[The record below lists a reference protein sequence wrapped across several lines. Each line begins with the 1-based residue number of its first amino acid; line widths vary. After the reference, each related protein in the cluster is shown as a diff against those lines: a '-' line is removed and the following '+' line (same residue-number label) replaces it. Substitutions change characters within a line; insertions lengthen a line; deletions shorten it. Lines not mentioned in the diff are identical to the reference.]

1 MTKDIEENEA
11 QKVDMHYPCDWTT
24 AKQELSEASKRY
36 ALWMAM
42 PDDVRSLMPDAEY
55 RRRRAQARQAL
66 RRADALC
73 RSASK
78 AARQSA
84 RSGNVALGA

>member
-1 MTKDIEENEA
+1 MS
-11 QKVDMHYPCDWTT
+11 YPCDWMK
-24 AKQELSEASKRY
+24 AKSELSEASKRY
-36 ALWMAM
+36 AVWMSM
-42 PDDVRSLMPDAEY
+42 PDDVRSQMSDAEY

-73 RSASK
+73 RSAGK